1 MSRKLMSIDLVLLAL
16 GTALLI
22 YGGLLNL
29 VSVIFGGLGFYAIV
43 FVSLVLER
51 RKTGK

>member
-1 MSRKLMSIDLVLLAL
+1 MSCRLTTDVVLLAL

-29 VSVIFGGLGFYAIV
+29 VSVIFGGAGILCHSFCK
-43 FVSLVLER
+43 SS
-51 RKTGK
+51 T